1 MERGMQGQPLALEE
15 GWLAL
20 DFANTVEW
28 HASEEPVESLH
39 SYADLIGWA
48 RDTNL
53 ISEAVAG
60 RLLEEAAERPADAR
74 ATLAGAIELR
84 EAMYRVF
91 AAAAEGAEPAGAD
104 LDLIN
109 EALSRGLSHLR
120 VAAHGGEFRW
130 EWDVQRD
137 SLQQMLW
144 PVARSAAELLTSDDL
159 ARLGVCADEDGCG
172 WLFLDTSKNH
182 SRRWCGPGCSN
193 RAKARR
199 HYARVKQAREV
210 EE

>member
-1 MERGMQGQPLALEE
+1 MERGMQGQPLELEE

-28 HASEEPVESLH
+28 HASDEPVESLN
-39 SYADLIGWA
+39 SYEDLAGWA
-48 RDTNL
+48 RGINL
-53 ISEAVAG
+53 VSGEVAR
-60 RLLEEAAERPADAR
+60 RLLEEAAERPADAH
-74 ATLAGAIELR
+74 AALADAIELR

-91 AAAAEGAEPAGAD
+91 AAAAEDAEPAVAD

-120 VAAHGGEFRW
+120 VAAVDGGFSW
-130 EWDVQRD
+130 GWDVQRD
-137 SLQQMLW
+137 SLHQILW
-144 PVARSAAELLTSDDL
+144 PVARSAAELLTSGEL
-159 ARLGVCADEDGCG
+159 SRLGVCADEDGCG

-199 HYARVKQAREV
+199 HYARVRQARLED
-210 EE
+210 E